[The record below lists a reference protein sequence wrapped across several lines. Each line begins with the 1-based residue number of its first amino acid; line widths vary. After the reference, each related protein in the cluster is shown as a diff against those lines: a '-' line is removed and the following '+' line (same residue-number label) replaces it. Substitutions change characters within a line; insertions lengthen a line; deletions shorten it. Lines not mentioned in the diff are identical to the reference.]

1 MNQPPERYRVMK
13 VFLER
18 SENKDRFRIRAIDD
32 KQRTVE
38 LSFAAD
44 KLAALRSLVESFH
57 EWQKRGWNPEG
68 EEAREMSP
76 RERREAEEKKTSPG
90 RDT

>member
-18 SENKDRFRIRAIDD
+18 TERKDRFRIRAIDD
-32 KQRTVE
+32 RERTVE

-44 KLAALRSLVESFH
+44 KLAAFRSLVESFH

-68 EEAREMSP
+68 PETREGSP
-76 RERREAEEKKTSPG
+76 REAQKTPPDQG
-90 RDT
+90 DRKN